1 MRKRRLSRF
10 IKEIELSGDDIVLDL
25 GGGKGILSEMLSKDV
40 RKVIVLDIS
49 RKKLESARRR
59 ELEVILGDIS
69 NMPVKDNIIDKAF
82 CINVLHH
89 IEDLR
94 STIREIKRVLKSG
107 GIVFVLDFYG
117 DSLLGKIIN
126 LYERALS
133 NPGLIDLF
141 HLEKLFKEEGFEG
154 KIKMVSNFQYVY
166 LGKKS

>member
-1 MRKRRLSRF
+1 MRKRRLFRF
-10 IKEIELSGDDIVLDL
+10 IKGIKLSGDDIVLDL

-94 STIREIKRVLKSG
+94 STIREIKRVLKEWRHRICSR
-107 GIVFVLDFYG
+107 FL
-117 DSLLGKIIN
+117 
-126 LYERALS
+126 
-133 NPGLIDLF
+133 
-141 HLEKLFKEEGFEG
+141 
-154 KIKMVSNFQYVY
+154 
-166 LGKKS
+166 